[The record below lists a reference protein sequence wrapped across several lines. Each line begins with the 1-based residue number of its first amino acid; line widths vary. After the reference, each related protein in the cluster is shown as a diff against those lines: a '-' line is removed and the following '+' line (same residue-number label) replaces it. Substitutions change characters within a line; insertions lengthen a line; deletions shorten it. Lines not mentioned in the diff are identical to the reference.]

1 MSRVFGGAAALVVAI
16 GMVLVINTTGAL
28 AYQSGTIGYDIS
40 YPQCGSSFLTT
51 SGPPRTAPPTA
62 TLAAPTWRNRTAV
75 STSVAPQVPT
85 PAARSK
91 PLPQGVSWRSSRT
104 FGIIGVDHGRPF
116 DSNPGNPCLADQYSR
131 TPNPA
136 LYVNTGYDP
145 SYTDTSHTLAD
156 CTTKSGS
163 VSGSDAQKA
172 AWAVGCSEAEKDF
185 AYVTSQGITNT
196 GGWWLDVETAN
207 SWCSP
212 TGPNCTDLTLNQYS
226 IQGLIDTLIAGN
238 ASAVG
243 IYSNKRMWSIIVGAN
258 PVHGQTADW
267 YASGTNTAQAAAP
280 FCASSNSFT
289 GDPVKLA
296 QYVNGIDYDYAC

>member
-28 AYQSGTIGYDIS
+28 AYQPGTIGYDIS
-40 YPQCGSSFLTT
+40 FPQCGSSFITS
-51 SGPPRTAPPTA
+51 SGPARTAPPA
-62 TLAAPTWRNRTAV
+62 TLAAPSWRSRAVASATLVQAPTA
-75 STSVAPQVPT
+75 
-85 PAARSK
+85 PAARTK

-145 SYTDTSHTLAD
+145 SYTDINHTLAD

-172 AWAVGCSEAEKDF
+172 AWAVGCSEAEKDLT
-185 AYVTSQGITNT
+185 YVTSQGISNT

-212 TGPNCTDLTLNQYS
+212 PPSNCTDLTLNQYS
-226 IQGLIDTLIAGN
+226 IQGLIDTLIASN
-238 ASAVG
+238 ASSVG
-243 IYSNKRMWSIIVGAN
+243 IYSNKRMWSIIVGTN

-267 YASGTNTAQAAAP
+267 YATGTNTAQAAAP